1 MPSPPRQGNLFEQP
15 ASASHENEPA
25 EWALNE
31 QQLQSWQKR
40 IHSFQSPL
48 FESDSPRQEQSSL
61 FGSEEA
67 EAAGVQPLSL
77 KPLPAEF
84 LALAAKP
91 PSRGGIV
98 LGHGSTRRLKHPILL
113 YIGETMAADRRW
125 KGEHDCKAYLA
136 AYQEACVHCGLSC
149 RTSIRFWGDVPRAT
163 KARRQLEQTLIRRW
177 QPPFNKE
184 TRDRWATPFQAD

>member
-15 ASASHENEPA
+15 APASHENEPA
-25 EWALNE
+25 ELALNRE
-31 QQLQSWQKR
+31 QLQSWQER

-48 FESDSPRQEQSSL
+48 FESNSPRQEQSSL
-61 FGSEEA
+61 FGCEEA

-77 KPLPAEF
+77 KPLPLSFWRWPQSPHQGA
-84 LALAAKP
+84 ALYWVMDRPA
-91 PSRGGIV
+91 G
-98 LGHGSTRRLKHPILL
+98 LKHPILL

>member
-1 MPSPPRQGNLFEQP
+1 MPSPPRQGNLFQQP
-15 ASASHENEPA
+15 APASHENEPA

-31 QQLQSWQKR
+31 QQLQSWQER

-77 KPLPAEF
+77 KPLPLSFWRWPQSPHQGA
-84 LALAAKP
+84 ALYWVMDRPA
-91 PSRGGIV
+91 G
-98 LGHGSTRRLKHPILL
+98 LKHPILL

-163 KARRQLEQTLIRRW
+163 KARRQLEQSLIRRW

>member
-15 ASASHENEPA
+15 APASHENEPA

-31 QQLQSWQKR
+31 QQLQSWQER

-48 FESDSPRQEQSSL
+48 FESNSPRQEQSSL

-77 KPLPAEF
+77 KPLPLSFWRWPQSPHQGA
-84 LALAAKP
+84 ALYWVMDRPA
-91 PSRGGIV
+91 G
-98 LGHGSTRRLKHPILL
+98 LKHPILL

>member
-15 ASASHENEPA
+15 APASHENEPA

-31 QQLQSWQKR
+31 QQLQSWQER

-77 KPLPAEF
+77 KPLPLSFWRWPQSPHQGA
-84 LALAAKP
+84 ALYWVMDRPA
-91 PSRGGIV
+91 G
-98 LGHGSTRRLKHPILL
+98 LKHPILL

-149 RTSIRFWGDVPRAT
+149 RTSIRFWGDVPRTT

>member
-1 MPSPPRQGNLFEQP
+1 MPSPPRQGNLFQQP
-15 ASASHENEPA
+15 AHDSHENEPA

-31 QQLQSWQKR
+31 QQLQSWQEL

-77 KPLPAEF
+77 KPLPLSFWRWPQSPHQGA
-84 LALAAKP
+84 ALYWVMDRPA
-91 PSRGGIV
+91 G
-98 LGHGSTRRLKHPILL
+98 LKHPILL

-136 AYQEACVHCGLSC
+136 AYQEACVDCGLSC
-149 RTSIRFWGDVPRAT
+149 RTSIRFWGDVPRTT

>member
-15 ASASHENEPA
+15 APASHENEPA

-31 QQLQSWQKR
+31 QQLQGWQER

-77 KPLPAEF
+77 KPLPLSFWRWPQSPHQGA
-84 LALAAKP
+84 ALYWVMDRPA
-91 PSRGGIV
+91 G
-98 LGHGSTRRLKHPILL
+98 LKHPILL

>member
-15 ASASHENEPA
+15 APASHENEPA

-31 QQLQSWQKR
+31 QQLQSWQER

-77 KPLPAEF
+77 KPLPLSFWRWPQSPHQGA
-84 LALAAKP
+84 ALYWVMDRPA
-91 PSRGGIV
+91 G
-98 LGHGSTRRLKHPILL
+98 LKHPILL

>member
-1 MPSPPRQGNLFEQP
+1 MPSSPRQGNLFEQP
-15 ASASHENEPA
+15 APASHENEPA
-25 EWALNE
+25 ELALNW
-31 QQLQSWQKR
+31 QQLKSWQER

-61 FGSEEA
+61 FGSEQA
-67 EAAGVQPLSL
+67 EAARVQPLSL
-77 KPLPAEF
+77 KPLPLSFWRWPQSPHQGA
-84 LALAAKP
+84 ALYWVMDRPA
-91 PSRGGIV
+91 G
-98 LGHGSTRRLKHPILL
+98 LKHPILL

-136 AYQEACVHCGLSC
+136 AYQEACMHCGLSC

>member
-15 ASASHENEPA
+15 APASHENEPA

-31 QQLQSWQKR
+31 QQLQSWQER

-48 FESDSPRQEQSSL
+48 FESNSPRQEQSSL

-67 EAAGVQPLSL
+67 EAAGVMPLSL
-77 KPLPAEF
+77 KPLPLSFWRWPQSPHQGA
-84 LALAAKP
+84 ALYWVMDRPA
-91 PSRGGIV
+91 G
-98 LGHGSTRRLKHPILL
+98 LKHPILL

-136 AYQEACVHCGLSC
+136 AYQEACLHCGLSC
-149 RTSIRFWGDVPRAT
+149 RTSIRFWGDVPKAT

>member
-15 ASASHENEPA
+15 APASHENEPA

-31 QQLQSWQKR
+31 QQLQSWQER

-77 KPLPAEF
+77 KPLPLSFWRWPQSPHQGA
-84 LALAAKP
+84 ALYWVMDRPA
-91 PSRGGIV
+91 G
-98 LGHGSTRRLKHPILL
+98 LKHPILL

-136 AYQEACVHCGLSC
+136 AYQEACLHCGLSC

>member
-15 ASASHENEPA
+15 APASHENEPA

-31 QQLQSWQKR
+31 QQLQSWQER

-77 KPLPAEF
+77 KPLPLSFWRWPQSPHQGA
-84 LALAAKP
+84 ALYWVMDRPA
-91 PSRGGIV
+91 G
-98 LGHGSTRRLKHPILL
+98 LKHPILL

-149 RTSIRFWGDVPRAT
+149 RTSIRFWGDVPRAI

>member
-15 ASASHENEPA
+15 APASHENEPA

-31 QQLQSWQKR
+31 QQLQSWQER

-77 KPLPAEF
+77 KPLPLSFWRWPQSPHQGA
-84 LALAAKP
+84 ALYWVMDRPA
-91 PSRGGIV
+91 G
-98 LGHGSTRRLKHPILL
+98 LKHPILL

-136 AYQEACVHCGLSC
+136 AYQEACMHCGLSC

>member
-15 ASASHENEPA
+15 APASHENELA

-31 QQLQSWQKR
+31 QQLQSWQER

-77 KPLPAEF
+77 KPLPLSFWRWPQSPHQGA
-84 LALAAKP
+84 ALYWVMDRPA
-91 PSRGGIV
+91 G
-98 LGHGSTRRLKHPILL
+98 LKHPILL